1 MGIQVEK
8 TYLFN
13 LYKNTT
19 LLTEHSRG
27 KNESYLIYAV
37 HVDKNWSD
45 IKNKKEQETFQE
57 KLMSFRILE
66 YVPVSLKG

>member
-1 MGIQVEK
+1 MRCGHSGKKIH
-8 TYLFN
+8 TFLN

-19 LLTEHSRG
+19 LLLIELNIPGG

-45 IKNKKEQETFQE
+45 IKNKKEQEISG
-57 KLMSFRILE
+57 KVNVILN
-66 YVPVSLKG
+66 S